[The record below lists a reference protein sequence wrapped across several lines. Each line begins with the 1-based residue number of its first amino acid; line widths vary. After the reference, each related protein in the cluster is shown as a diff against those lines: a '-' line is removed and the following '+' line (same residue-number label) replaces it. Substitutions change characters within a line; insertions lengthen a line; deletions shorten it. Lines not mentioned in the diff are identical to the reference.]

1 MLIRNKITGKTYTTN
16 LNEWENTIVA
26 KGLAGKYEV
35 VEDDAPI
42 EIKKLSVELV
52 KKKKEETKKK

>member
-1 MLIRNKITGKTYTTN
+1 MLIRNKITGKTFTTN
-16 LNEWENTIVA
+16 MNEWENTIVA

-52 KKKKEETKKK
+52 KKKEK